1 MTDVHSC
8 ELINDERVVTTD
20 SGYEPKKTLQ
30 KCSGNCS
37 DGFPCVAS
45 SYVLKNDT
53 EFVNRANDNERIRK
67 AVHKI
72 SGCKCAGQ
80 KVFDIFDIQ
89 KSVPYKSFEY
99 GKCHLL
105 SDYILA
111 IFTP

>member
-8 ELINDERVVTTD
+8 ELINGGRRVTTD
-20 SGYEPKKTLQ
+20 SGYELKKTPQ

-45 SYVLKNDT
+45 SYELKKDT
-53 EFVNRANDNERIRK
+53 EFVDRVNDNERIKK
-67 AVHKI
+67 AVYKI
-72 SGCKCAGQ
+72 SRCECAGQ
-80 KVFDIFDIQ
+80 NVFEIQ